1 MIVGTEI
8 SRSSREAVMVNDL
21 VKCPL
26 CGDLTHIDNP
36 ELLTALHDSRIRQ
49 QIESYVA
56 ELLRSRSGEFASV
69 GQAQQQRDF
78 NKEVHHWNPNV
89 PMWRRSAKE

>member
-1 MIVGTEI
+1 ME
-8 SRSSREAVMVNDL
+8 NDM

-26 CGDLTHIDNP
+26 CGDLTHIDNQG
-36 ELLTALHDSRIRQ
+36 LLAAMHDSKTRQ

-56 ELLRSRSGEFASV
+56 ELLRSRSGELAAV

-89 PMWRRSAKE
+89 PMWRRSANE